1 MKEKIDVY
9 QIITDRIIAMLEEGK
24 IPWQK
29 PWKSDA
35 NAPKNLVSKKPYRGL
50 NVFVLAAS
58 RYGSPYWVTF
68 KQAAALGGTVKK
80 GEKATPVLF
89 WNWREVDDADSV
101 TGKKRIPL
109 LRYYSVFNV
118 EQCEGIPAEK
128 IPAPVEPQREH
139 TPVQEA
145 EAVVA
150 NMPKRPA
157 IEHAGG
163 RACYS
168 PAADKVT
175 MPKPEDFR
183 SGEDYYTVLFH
194 ELTHST
200 GHAIRLNRKGITDS
214 IIFGSPTYAKEELVA
229 EMGAAFLS
237 GHVGIVERTVDN
249 SAAYIQNWLAELS
262 KDRKLVIQAA
272 AQAQK
277 AADFILGKKFEDET
291 ETTTTTTE
299 PKAE

>member
-9 QIITDRIIAMLEEGK
+9 QIITDRIISMLEEGK

-29 PWKSDA
+29 PWKSEA

-58 RYGSPYWVTF
+58 RYGSPYWLTY
-68 KQAAALGGTVKK
+68 KQAAALGGSVKK

-118 EQCEGIPAEK
+118 EQCEGIKADK

-139 TPVQEA
+139 TPIQEA
-145 EAVVA
+145 EAIVA
-150 NMPKRPA
+150 NMPKKPDIRTGHSKA
-157 IEHAGG
+157 F
-163 RACYS
+163 YS
-168 PAADKVT
+168 PGGDYVGV
-175 MPKPEDFR
+175 PKPEDFR
-183 SGEDYYTVLFH
+183 SGEDFYSTLFH

-200 GHAIRLNRKGITDS
+200 GHAIRLNRKNINEAVV
-214 IIFGSPTYAKEELVA
+214 FGSPSYAKEELVA
-229 EMGAAFLS
+229 EMGAAFLA

-249 SAAYIQNWLAELS
+249 SAAYIQNWLDALRN
-262 KDRKLVIQAA
+262 DRKLVIQAA

-277 AADFILGKKFEDET
+277 AADYILGKKFEDET
-291 ETTTTTTE
+291 ETTE
-299 PKAE
+299 QPKA